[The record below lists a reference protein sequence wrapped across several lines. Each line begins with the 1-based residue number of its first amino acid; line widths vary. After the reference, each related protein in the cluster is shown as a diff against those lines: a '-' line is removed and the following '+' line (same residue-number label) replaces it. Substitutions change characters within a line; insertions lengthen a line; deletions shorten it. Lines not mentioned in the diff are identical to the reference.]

1 MTHSLTTDTGQPHGH
16 RHRHQKVDVIRNI
29 FCHNINEELTFI
41 VRKTERL
48 NEIRID
54 SLLGANTSYF

>member
-1 MTHSLTTDTGQPHGH
+1 MTHSLTTDTGQPHRH